1 MNGGLLNF
9 SDDDFINAPKALPV
23 YENTPIKPDMRKSDE
38 VKKKGKIK
46 LNFNSFIQKCAFS

>member
-9 SDDDFINAPKALPV
+9 SDDDFINASKALPV
-23 YENTPIKPDMRKSDE
+23 YENTSIKPDIRKSDE

-46 LNFNSFIQKCAFS
+46 LNFNSLI